1 MKTASTALNCAK
13 IASIYKQNEA
23 IMEQNMAMPSK
34 KINTELPMVSYE
46 IVKRAA
52 ELKGSTIRS
61 FAASAIVSEAIRTT
75 REIESAGRGSVIERL
90 DISPESVRA
99 IFDMMLHQPDISRKG
114 FEKALKMAAS
124 HREIP
129 VPDEDRL

>member
-1 MKTASTALNCAK
+1 
-13 IASIYKQNEA
+13 
-23 IMEQNMAMPSK
+23 MAMPSK

-75 REIESAGRGSVIERL
+75 REIENANRGTGIERL
-90 DISPESVRA
+90 NLSPESVQA
-99 IFDMMLHQPDISRKG
+99 LVDMMLHQPDISRKG
-114 FEKALKMAAS
+114 FDKAMKMAAS
-124 HREIP
+124 HRDIP
-129 VPDEDRL
+129 VPEDPSTA